1 MIVYVSADPSYGIP
15 CECSKGLFDLP
26 IYDEIHWFLLI
37 LLNLSILLD
46 LFILFSSDDKII
58 SRRGG

>member
-26 IYDEIHWFLLI
+26 IYYEIHLVFV
-37 LLNLSILLD
+37 D
-46 LFILFSSDDKII
+46 FIEFIDFIGFI
-58 SRRGG
+58 HFV

>member
-1 MIVYVSADPSYGIP
+1 MIVYAGADPSYGIP

-37 LLNLSILLD
+37 LFDLL
-46 LFILFSSDDKII
+46 ILFGSNDKII

>member
-37 LLNLSILLD
+37 LLNL
-46 LFILFSSDDKII
+46 FILFSSDDKII
-58 SRRGG
+58 QEEVVESDTLD

>member
-1 MIVYVSADPSYGIP
+1 VYAGADPSYGIP

>member
-15 CECSKGLFDLP
+15 CKCSKVLFDLP